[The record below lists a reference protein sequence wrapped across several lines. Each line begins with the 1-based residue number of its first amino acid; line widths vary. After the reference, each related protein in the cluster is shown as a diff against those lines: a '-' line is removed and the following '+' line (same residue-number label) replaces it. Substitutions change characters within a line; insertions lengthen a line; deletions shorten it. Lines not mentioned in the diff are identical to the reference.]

1 MQIQLMSQI
10 TTQLVVYQKFDTYTV
25 NNMID

>member
-10 TTQLVVYQKFDTYTV
+10 TAQLVVYQKFDKYTV

>member
-1 MQIQLMSQI
+1 MQIQFMSQI
-10 TTQLVVYQKFDTYTV
+10 TAQLVVYQKFDTYTV